1 MNTKPHDTSFGA
13 LFGASWKTFKGH
25 YGLCLGLGV
34 ISLVIIIAVS
44 IAIYLIAIFFSSKE
58 SIYTGAIA
66 WLISSFFIMSVIGVP
81 LIVIVGFTIVKRVG
95 QQEGMRSGWYSRL
108 VLVAIAYNLV
118 LLPGMIFQQL
128 GNPGQFEEARLTP
141 ELIAASM
148 QEVTEKQ
155 DNPNVVGP
163 AGARVQEIN
172 AEIEALHENH
182 SLALV
187 IFGNILSLIASLFVF
202 CWAPW
207 ASYAACDPKDASQ
220 GGGETI
226 KRGFA
231 LARGAYGSI
240 IGCGI
245 VLAIIAVFTLAM
257 CLLPGIFFGWPL
269 LMAFGPSVYLILREN
284 ASAPPLPDTA

>member
-13 LFGASWKTFKGH
+13 LFGASWNTFKGH
-25 YGLCLGLGV
+25 YGLCLGIGV
-34 ISLVIIIAVS
+34 LVLIIIIAVS
-44 IAIYLIAIFFSSKE
+44 IAVFLIALSFSSKD
-58 SIYTGAIA
+58 SIYSGAIA
-66 WLISSFFIMSVIGVP
+66 AIVSSFFIMSVIGMP

-95 QQEGMRSGWYSRL
+95 KQVGMRSGWFSRL
-108 VLVAIAYNLV
+108 FLVSIAYNLV

-128 GNPGQFEEARLTP
+128 GNPGQFEEVKLTP

-172 AEIEALHENH
+172 AEIEALHENQ
-182 SLALV
+182 SFALV
-187 IFGNILSLIASLFVF
+187 LFGNFLSLIASIFVF

-207 ASYAACDPKDASQ
+207 ASYAACDPKETSE
-220 GGGETI
+220 GGETI

-245 VLAIIAVFTLAM
+245 VIGIIAVFTLAM
-257 CLLPGIFFGWPL
+257 CFLPGIFFGWPL
-269 LMAFGPSVYLILREN
+269 AMAFGPSVYLILREN